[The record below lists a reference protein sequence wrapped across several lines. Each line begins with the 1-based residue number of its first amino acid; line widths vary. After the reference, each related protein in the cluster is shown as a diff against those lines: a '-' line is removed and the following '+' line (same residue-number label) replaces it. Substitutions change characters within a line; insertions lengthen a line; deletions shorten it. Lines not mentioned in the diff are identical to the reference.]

1 MLSCWTLKNIL
12 HSKLEEQKQVLKPTD
27 NMSCFFEDN
36 WTGHMPTQNH
46 DPKFQSL
53 TPEQQQDSEVQG
65 FIPTDATSHYK
76 SVWPIKLEPGNWAKP
91 QTVTWGLRILNKG
104 RLGLKQLANS
114 MKVWLQYL
122 GLAEKGYKLLCRAAI
137 FQSFFEPIPRTFKK
151 LSKKNFQWKLIVC
164 YCMRFNQ

>member
-76 SVWPIKLEPGNWAKP
+76 SVWPIKL
-91 QTVTWGLRILNKG
+91 
-104 RLGLKQLANS
+104 
-114 MKVWLQYL
+114 
-122 GLAEKGYKLLCRAAI
+122 
-137 FQSFFEPIPRTFKK
+137 
-151 LSKKNFQWKLIVC
+151 
-164 YCMRFNQ
+164 